1 MDSKGNGVS
10 CTKWPNGSCEDQACL
25 VGPEVN
31 QHPHWYYDKKNP
43 KIHANY
49 YFKIL
54 KNPMLERNQSWS
66 LSSNLPFFGLN
77 MATKRSH

>member
-1 MDSKGNGVS
+1 MA
-10 CTKWPNGSCEDQACL
+10 KWLCEDQACL

-31 QHPHWYYDKKNP
+31 QHPHWYNDKNNP

-54 KNPMLERNQSWS
+54 KISDAR
-66 LSSNLPFFGLN
+66 
-77 MATKRSH
+77 TKSIMVSEFKSTIFWA